1 MSIITIQGVNEKAKG
16 IFYEVNT
23 DEPPL
28 GVGGMGQVYKGCRIE
43 SNGVRIDVA
52 IKFLF
57 DDLPVH
63 VIERARREA
72 SIQIHNENLV
82 EMFGFIQIDD
92 SVSPGVVHERYH
104 VVSELLHGVMLY
116 DLLKG
121 KTTDNNGVEIPFAK
135 ELYTRYINDR
145 YGFAIY
151 IIKNVLSGIMAL
163 HDKGYIHRDID
174 PSNIMITIDG
184 KVKIIDFGI
193 ARQLS
198 TLTTQDK
205 QLTTAGQF
213 MGKAAY
219 AAPEL
224 VVGDVAHQNETTD
237 IYAIGIMFFQF
248 IVGHL
253 PFDGATHDVLN
264 MQLHQKMPLQQVPQ
278 KQIRKIIGKATE
290 KKQAERYQSAAE
302 FRVAVE
308 QLDKAVLV
316 DESKSKPAVSLD
328 TVLQNK
334 KILISAAVLLLVLI
348 GGFSLLHWRQ
358 SVNEE
363 EMRQAQIERELMIA
377 ERKEK
382 LKDEIIDS
390 SDAFSKVDSLT
401 GVTIKSAALLTN
413 EAVDYLMDPEKADS
427 GLKVLDKV
435 ITKKY
440 RTSSDAAYLLG
451 RLYYEDKDPSDTIQ
465 SMKNNLAENLQSSNK
480 KAHELIQLAL
490 QLDTT
495 SYKALYELGCD
506 YYAGESRTGGLKE
519 RSIENAL
526 ECFEKGLKFA
536 VQANDKDFEDKCAKR
551 IKELTPYK

>member
-1 MSIITIQGVNEKAKG
+1 MSIITIQGISEKERG

-23 DEPPL
+23 DEQPL

-82 EMFGFIQIDD
+82 EMYGFIQIDD
-92 SVSPGVVHERYH
+92 VVSPGVIHQRYH
-104 VVSELLHGVMLY
+104 VVSELLHGVMLF

-121 KTTDNNGVEIPFAK
+121 KTTDNNGSEIPFAK
-135 ELYTRYINDR
+135 ELYTRYLNDR

-151 IIKNVLSGIMAL
+151 IVKNVLSGIMAL
-163 HDKGYIHRDID
+163 HDKGFIHRDID
-174 PSNIMITIDG
+174 PSNIMITIDE

-213 MGKAAY
+213 MGKATY

-237 IYAIGIMFFQF
+237 IYAIGILFFQL

-253 PFDGATHDVLN
+253 PFDGATHEVLD
-264 MQLHQKMPLQQVPQ
+264 MQLHQKMPLQLVPQ
-278 KQIRKIIGKATE
+278 KQIKKIIGKATE
-290 KKQAERYQSAAE
+290 KKQVKRYQSAAE

-308 QLDKAVLV
+308 QLDKVV
-316 DESKSKPAVSLD
+316 SVNENNSKSITFISDFLH
-328 TVLQNK
+328 NK
-334 KILISAAVLLLVLI
+334 NILISVGLLLLLLV
-348 GGFSLLHWRQ
+348 GVFSLLYWRL

-363 EMRQAQIERELMIA
+363 GKKKAQIEQELIIA
-377 ERKEK
+377 ERTEK
-382 LKDEIIDS
+382 MKKEIIDS
-390 SDAFSKVDSLT
+390 SDSFSRIDSLSGIT
-401 GVTIKSAALLTN
+401 VKSSALLTN
-413 EAVDYLMDPEKADS
+413 EALNFLLDPVTVDS
-427 GLKVLDKV
+427 GLSVLNKV

-440 RTSSDAAYLLG
+440 RSSSDAACLMG

-465 SMKNNLAENLQSSNK
+465 SIKNNLGNKLVSDNK
-480 KAHELIQLAL
+480 KAHEMILLAL
-490 QLDTT
+490 ELDST

-506 YYAGESRTGGLKE
+506 YYAGEARTGGLE
-519 RSIENAL
+519 SRSIEKAL
-526 ECFEKGLKFA
+526 NCFEKGLKFA
-536 VQANDKDFEDKCAKR
+536 TQANDKKFEDKCSKR
-551 IKELTPYK
+551 IQELAPYK

>member
-1 MSIITIQGVNEKAKG
+1 MSIITIQSINEKG

-23 DEPPL
+23 DEQPL
-28 GVGGMGQVYKGCRIE
+28 GVGGMGQVYKGCRIDA
-43 SNGVRIDVA
+43 NGVRIDVA

-57 DDLPVH
+57 DDLPIH

-92 SVSPGVVHERYH
+92 IASMGVVHQRYH

-213 MGKAAY
+213 MGKATY

-264 MQLHQKMPLQQVPQ
+264 MQLHQKMPLQLVPQ
-278 KQIRKIIGKATE
+278 KQIRKIISKATK
-290 KKQAERYQSAAE
+290 KKQVERYQSAAE

-308 QLDKAVLV
+308 QLDKVVLV
-316 DESKSKPAVSLD
+316 NENKPTISLHV
-328 TVLQNK
+328 VLQNK
-334 KILISAAVLLLVLI
+334 KLFISASVLLLVLV
-348 GGFSLLHWRQ
+348 GGGSLLYWRHL
-358 SVNEE
+358 VNEE
-363 EMRQAQIERELMIA
+363 EMRKAQFEQELIIA

-382 LKDEIIDS
+382 MKNEIIDS
-390 SDAFSKVDSLT
+390 SDSFSKLDSLSGIT
-401 GVTIKSAALLTN
+401 VKSAALLTS
-413 EAVDYLMDPEKADS
+413 EAVDNLLNPEKADS
-427 GLKVLDKV
+427 GLKMLDKV

-440 RTSSDAAYLLG
+440 RTSSDAAYFMG
-451 RLYYEDKDPSDTIQ
+451 RLYYEDKDPSDTFQ
-465 SMKNNLAENLQSSNK
+465 SMKNNLANKLESSNR
-480 KAHELIQLAL
+480 KAHEMILLAL
-490 QLDTT
+490 QLDST
-495 SYKALYELGCD
+495 SYKALYELGCN
-506 YYAGESRTGGLKE
+506 YYGGETRTGGLESRDVNK
-519 RSIENAL
+519 AL
-526 ECFEKGLKFA
+526 DCFGRGLKFA
-536 VQANDKDFEDKCAKR
+536 TQANDKDFEDKCSKR
-551 IKELTPYK
+551 IRELTPYK

>member
-1 MSIITIQGVNEKAKG
+1 MSIITIQGLNEKEKG

-23 DEPPL
+23 DEQPL

-52 IKFLF
+52 IKFMF

-82 EMFGFIQIDD
+82 EMYGFIQIDD
-92 SVSPGVVHERYH
+92 VVSPGVVHQRYH
-104 VVSELLHGVMLY
+104 VISELLHGVMLF

-121 KTTDNNGVEIPFAK
+121 KTTDNNGVEIPFAR

-151 IIKNVLSGIMAL
+151 IVKNVLSGIMAL

-174 PSNIMITIDG
+174 PSNIMITFDE

-213 MGKAAY
+213 MGKATY

-264 MQLHQKMPLQQVPQ
+264 MQLHQKMPLQLISQ

-290 KKQAERYQSAAE
+290 KKQAERFQSAAE

-316 DESKSKPAVSLD
+316 NENKSSSVSSINV
-328 TVLQNK
+328 VLQNK
-334 KILISAAVLLLVLI
+334 NIVISASVFLLILV
-348 GGFSLLHWRQ
+348 GGFSLFYWYR
-358 SVNEE
+358 SVDEE
-363 EMRQAQIERELMIA
+363 KMRKAQIEQELIIA
-377 ERKEK
+377 ERIEK
-382 LKDEIIDS
+382 MKNEIIDS
-390 SDAFSKVDSLT
+390 PDLFSQFDSLSGVTVKSSALLTSEAVGYLLKPEKVDS
-401 GVTIKSAALLTN
+401 
-413 EAVDYLMDPEKADS
+413 
-427 GLKVLDKV
+427 GLNVLDKI
-435 ITKKY
+435 ITKKI
-440 RTSSDAAYLLG
+440 SDL
-451 RLYYEDKDPSDTIQ
+451 
-465 SMKNNLAENLQSSNK
+465 
-480 KAHELIQLAL
+480 
-490 QLDTT
+490 
-495 SYKALYELGCD
+495 
-506 YYAGESRTGGLKE
+506 
-519 RSIENAL
+519 
-526 ECFEKGLKFA
+526 F
-536 VQANDKDFEDKCAKR
+536 
-551 IKELTPYK
+551 

>member
-1 MSIITIQGVNEKAKG
+1 MSIITIQGISEKERG

-23 DEPPL
+23 DEQPL

-82 EMFGFIQIDD
+82 EMYGFIQIDD
-92 SVSPGVVHERYH
+92 VVSPGVIHQRYH
-104 VVSELLHGVMLY
+104 VVSELLHGVMLF

-121 KTTDNNGVEIPFAK
+121 KTTDNNGSEIPFAK
-135 ELYTRYINDR
+135 ELYTRYLNDR

-151 IIKNVLSGIMAL
+151 IVKNVLSGIMAL
-163 HDKGYIHRDID
+163 HDKGFIHRDID
-174 PSNIMITIDG
+174 PSNIMITIDE

-213 MGKAAY
+213 MGKATY

-237 IYAIGIMFFQF
+237 IYAIGILFFQL

-253 PFDGATHDVLN
+253 PFDGATHEVLD
-264 MQLHQKMPLQQVPQ
+264 MQLHQKMPLQLVPQ
-278 KQIRKIIGKATE
+278 KQIKKIIGKATE
-290 KKQAERYQSAAE
+290 KKQVKRYQSAAE

-308 QLDKAVLV
+308 QLDKVV
-316 DESKSKPAVSLD
+316 SVNENNSKSITFISDFLH
-328 TVLQNK
+328 NK
-334 KILISAAVLLLVLI
+334 NILISVGLLLLLLV
-348 GGFSLLHWRQ
+348 GVFSLLHWRL

-363 EMRQAQIERELMIA
+363 EKKKAQIEQELIIA
-377 ERKEK
+377 ERTEK
-382 LKDEIIDS
+382 MKKEIIDS
-390 SDAFSKVDSLT
+390 SDSFSRIDSLSGIT
-401 GVTIKSAALLTN
+401 VKSSALLTN
-413 EAVDYLMDPEKADS
+413 EALNFLLDPVTVDS
-427 GLKVLDKV
+427 GLSVLNKV

-440 RTSSDAAYLLG
+440 RSSSDAACLMG
-451 RLYYEDKDPSDTIQ
+451 RLCYEDKDPSDTIQ
-465 SMKNNLAENLQSSNK
+465 SIKNNLGNKLVSDNK
-480 KAHELIQLAL
+480 KAHEMILLAL
-490 QLDTT
+490 ELDST

-506 YYAGESRTGGLKE
+506 YYAGEARTGGLE
-519 RSIENAL
+519 SRSIEKAL
-526 ECFEKGLKFA
+526 NCFEKGLKFA
-536 VQANDKDFEDKCAKR
+536 TQANDKKFEDKCSKR
-551 IKELTPYK
+551 IQELAPYK

>member
-1 MSIITIQGVNEKAKG
+1 M
-16 IFYEVNT
+16 
-23 DEPPL
+23 
-28 GVGGMGQVYKGCRIE
+28 
-43 SNGVRIDVA
+43 
-52 IKFLF
+52 LF
-57 DDLPVH
+57 
-63 VIERARREA
+63 
-72 SIQIHNENLV
+72 
-82 EMFGFIQIDD
+82 
-92 SVSPGVVHERYH
+92 
-104 VVSELLHGVMLY
+104 

-121 KTTDNNGVEIPFAK
+121 KTTDNNGVEIPFAR

-151 IIKNVLSGIMAL
+151 IVKNVLSGIMAL

-174 PSNIMITIDG
+174 PSNIMITFDE

-213 MGKAAY
+213 MGKATY

-264 MQLHQKMPLQQVPQ
+264 MQLHQKMPLQLISQ

-290 KKQAERYQSAAE
+290 KKQAERFQSAAE

-316 DESKSKPAVSLD
+316 NENKSSSVSSINV
-328 TVLQNK
+328 VLQNK
-334 KILISAAVLLLVLI
+334 NIVISASVFLLILV
-348 GGFSLLHWRQ
+348 GGFSLFYWYR
-358 SVNEE
+358 SVDEE
-363 EMRQAQIERELMIA
+363 KMRKAQIEQELIIA
-377 ERKEK
+377 ERIEK
-382 LKDEIIDS
+382 MKNEIIDS
-390 SDAFSKVDSLT
+390 PDLFSQFDSLSGVTVKSSALLTSEAVGYLLKPEKVDS
-401 GVTIKSAALLTN
+401 
-413 EAVDYLMDPEKADS
+413 
-427 GLKVLDKV
+427 GLNVLDKI

-440 RTSSDAAYLLG
+440 RTSSDAAYLMG

-465 SMKNNLAENLQSSNK
+465 SIKSNLVNKIESSNK
-480 KAHELIQLAL
+480 KAHEMIQLAL
-490 QLDTT
+490 QLDST

-506 YYAGESRTGGLKE
+506 YYAGEARTGGLE
-519 RSIENAL
+519 SRSIEKAL
-526 ECFEKGLKFA
+526 DCFEKGLKFA
-536 VQANDKDFEDKCAKR
+536 TQANDKDFEDRCSKR
-551 IKELTPYK
+551 IQELAPYK